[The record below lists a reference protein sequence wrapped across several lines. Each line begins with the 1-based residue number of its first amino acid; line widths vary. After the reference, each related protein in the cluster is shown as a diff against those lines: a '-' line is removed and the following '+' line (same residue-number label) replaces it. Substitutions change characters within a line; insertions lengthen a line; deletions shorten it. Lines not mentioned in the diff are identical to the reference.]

1 MLSRLLTLSPELLVQ
16 IISYLPF
23 KDIISCQASCRHLNG
38 VVKNSFRL
46 KYLKEAGR
54 TGVYDPLDAGFTFPE
69 RLERLRNWEKSWQ
82 NLDIPETST
91 RITFDLDNWSP
102 LIGSL
107 HNGHLIVTGT
117 DPVVYAY
124 SDISSLPSALPLG
137 CIERCNW
144 TEVREGVL
152 HAFAFAD
159 EYDLVVI
166 VSTGNRANPESL
178 TYDFD
183 PQPPTI
189 VLNVH
194 MLTLSEPTPH
204 RLAKIPHLEISLKS
218 RFVLGCT
225 LDAQLAGNCLVILT
239 CHGWSYE
246 FDEIHLVYWRE
257 GTVHCLRRSP
267 PNTYFPQITFLSEDT
282 LVLVQKQGNALELC
296 QITWGDSPSLETHCV
311 LVLPALQRGISCVM
325 VECQGDQVVAS
336 HDLLTRSGR
345 LPFVSDP
352 NATVLCFTLGFR
364 QSVGGFDYLR
374 SVSFWVR
381 RCSLCEYAAHGV
393 NQKYSWDAWGPSV
406 TRWTDWEHGLAPCR
420 PGGSRSALFPLLIE
434 VGAGN
439 PIVIRDF
446 HPERVRRALARS
458 KGPSWNE
465 DRLKVVTESSK
476 IEKGDEFLNDIVS
489 SLPYC
494 EATSEKRYGY
504 HEVLIDDERI
514 VGITRGDDEG
524 TIDIHLMM

>member
-1 MLSRLLTLSPELLVQ
+1 MLFRLLTLSPELLVQ
-16 IISYLPF
+16 IISYLSF
-23 KDIISCQASCRHLNG
+23 KDIISCEVSCRHLNS
-38 VVKNSFRL
+38 VIKNSVLL

-54 TGVYDPLDAGFTFPE
+54 TGVYDPLTPGLTFPE
-69 RLERLRNWEKSWQ
+69 RIEKLRRWEKAWED
-82 NLDIPETST
+82 LDIPETT
-91 RITFDLDNWSP
+91 ARVTFDLDIWSP

-107 HNGHLIVTGT
+107 HNGHLVVTDA

-124 SDISSLPSALPLG
+124 SDLSCLPRALPIRS
-137 CIERCNW
+137 IEFGNL
-144 TEVREGVL
+144 TLVREGLL

-159 EYDLVVI
+159 EYNLVVMI
-166 VSTGNRANPESL
+166 STGELADAEDFS
-178 TYDFD
+178 YDIC
-183 PQPPTI
+183 PRPPTI
-189 VLNVH
+189 TLDVRI
-194 MLTLSEPTPH
+194 LTLSESIAHP
-204 RLAKIPHLEISLKS
+204 LAKSPQIDVFLKS
-218 RFVLGCT
+218 RFLLGCT
-225 LDAQLAGNCLVILT
+225 LDARIAGNCLVILT
-239 CHGWSYE
+239 CHVWSCE
-246 FDEIHLVYWRE
+246 FDEIHLIYWRE

-267 PNTYFPQITFLSEDT
+267 PSTYFPQVTFLSEDT

-296 QITWGDSPSLETHCV
+296 RIIPGDTPVLVTHSV
-311 LVLPALQRGISCVM
+311 LVLPALQRGISCIM
-325 VECQGDQVVAS
+325 VECQGDQVVPS
-336 HDLLTRSGR
+336 GDLLTRSRR
-345 LPFVSDP
+345 LHFVSDP

-364 QSVGGFDYLR
+364 QVVGGLDYLR

-381 RCSLCEYAAHGV
+381 RCSLYEYAIRGG
-393 NQKYSWDAWGPSV
+393 NQEHPWEAWGPSV

-420 PGGSRSALFPLLIE
+420 PGGSRSALFPMLIE

-446 HPERVRRALARS
+446 HPERVRRALARNQSPSSS
-458 KGPSWNE
+458 KG
-465 DRLKVVTESSK
+465 RLKVVTESSK

-524 TIDIHLMM
+524 VIDIHLML